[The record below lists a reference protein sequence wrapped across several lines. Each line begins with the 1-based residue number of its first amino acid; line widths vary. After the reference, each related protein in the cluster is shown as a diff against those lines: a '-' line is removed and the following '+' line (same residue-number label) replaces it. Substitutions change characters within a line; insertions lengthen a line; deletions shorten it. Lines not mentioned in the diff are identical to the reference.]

1 MRNDRHHAS
10 DLCKPHTVAG
20 RTHGPLVTVSQHDEK
35 ASCDDP
41 GEMIWDIIKLYM
53 CCDGAKAG
61 DRAAH
66 IEQDGG
72 EDDHRQDSQRPFRHV
87 RLTLAVGQ
95 VTLARSFLTRIGAR
109 WRIANADSA
118 RDRRDWVRARAHY
131 SRALSLT
138 PGRADIWVQLGH
150 AGKESGAFE
159 KAAEAYSRSLAIAPN
174 IADTHLQIAHLRKRQ
189 GHLEAAAESFT
200 KAFKLDPTLSGVAAE
215 LLALGRTPP
224 KTDAER
230 IAELEAFVS
239 SARERAAQ
247 DADRLPSLFAD
258 VRADFGELVARVET
272 LTEKASVA
280 AEFAFELSSTRSIL
294 GKAFERLAS
303 VENDL
308 AAFKDE
314 TRALILTVTARPAH
328 EPVKGAAV
336 GAPASNLNVSEENEI
351 AAYS

>member
-1 MRNDRHHAS
+1 
-10 DLCKPHTVAG
+10 
-20 RTHGPLVTVSQHDEK
+20 
-35 ASCDDP
+35 
-41 GEMIWDIIKLYM
+41 MIWDAIKLNM
-53 CCDGAKAG
+53 CCDAAKAG
-61 DRAAH
+61 DSAAH
-66 IEQDGG
+66 IAQNGG
-72 EDDHRQDSQRPFRHV
+72 ENGHRQDSEPRLRRV
-87 RLTLAVGQ
+87 NLTLAVRR
-95 VTLARSFLTRIGAR
+95 VTLARSFLNRIGAR

-131 SRALSLT
+131 ARALALT

-150 AGKESGAFE
+150 AEKESGAFE

-230 IAELEAFVS
+230 IADLEALLS
-239 SARERAAQ
+239 SAREQAAH
-247 DADRLPSLFAD
+247 DADGLASLFAD
-258 VRADFGELVARVET
+258 VRADFGELVARVEA
-272 LTEKASVA
+272 LAEKASVA

-328 EPVKGAAV
+328 EPVTDAV
-336 GAPASNLNVSEENEI
+336 GAPASNLDVSEENEI